1 MTDSTLL
8 IRTSLLSVVLFV
20 FHITGDIAM
29 GYEKGSVLPVIPIA
43 VVFLYG
49 ALVLGERR
57 SGHVIML
64 LGGLASAAM
73 PVLHWKLAQVAN
85 SGSAGFFFVA
95 IVLAMGVTGLFGFI
109 LAVQGLWSMSRR
121 RRSQE

>member
-85 SGSAGFFFVA
+85 SGSTGFFFVA
-95 IVLAMGVTGLFGFI
+95 VVLAMGVTGLFGFI
-109 LAVQGLWSMSRR
+109 LAVQGLWSMSRH
-121 RRSQE
+121 RRSQ

>member
-1 MTDSTLL
+1 MKDSTLL
-8 IRTSLLSVVLFV
+8 IRTSLLSVILFV

-109 LAVQGLWSMSRR
+109 LAAQGLWSMSRR
-121 RRSQE
+121 RRPKE